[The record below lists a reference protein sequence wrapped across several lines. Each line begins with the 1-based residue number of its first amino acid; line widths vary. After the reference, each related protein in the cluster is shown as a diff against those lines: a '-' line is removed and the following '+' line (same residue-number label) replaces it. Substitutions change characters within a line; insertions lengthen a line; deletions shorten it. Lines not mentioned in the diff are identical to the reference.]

1 MEAETLIRPVIEGSG
16 LELVDVAF
24 RRESGRRVLRVVV
37 DREGGVDVD
46 TIAELAEKV
55 SRRLDVEGFAPGP
68 YALEV
73 SSPGIERSLKLPRDF
88 ARRVGDNVKVKT
100 TTPVEGRTNITGE
113 LVSAD
118 DDGIVVAAA
127 GGELRVRLRRYRVG
141 QDGRRLGCGTEE
153 EHTMNAEMIAALR
166 ELEREK
172 GIAFETILAG
182 LEEAMASA
190 YKTWWKQEH
199 PEGDD
204 DFVGV
209 RAYIDPET
217 GDLRVWLQQLEE
229 VEVEH
234 EGELAEGETAALE
247 MKVISEEEVEVTDE
261 FKGRIGAQTAKQVIF
276 QKLRDAERE
285 MTYEEFAGREGD
297 IVTGIV
303 QQQERRYTLLDL
315 GKVEA
320 LLPQAEQVPSEPY
333 RHGERLKAYIT
344 EVRKGTKGPQ
354 IVVSRSH
361 PGLLKALFALG
372 GARDRGGHR
381 RDQGGG
387 ARARAPLEDRGVVQR
402 ARRRPGRRVRRP
414 EGVPRPHGRE
424 RAARREDRRGAVER
438 EPRRAGRE
446 RAAAGEGEGGPD
458 RRGHEHGAGDRA
470 RLPAVARDR
479 QGGAERPSGRAAD
492 RMADRHQVRDAGRGR
507 VASGGAR
514 PRSPRSAEEPA
525 AEEPAAGRG
534 GRPPAAVEAPA
545 EEAAPAEDPV
555 VADPAEAPAEA

>member
-1 MEAETLIRPVIEGSG
+1 
-16 LELVDVAF
+16 
-24 RRESGRRVLRVVV
+24 
-37 DREGGVDVD
+37 
-46 TIAELAEKV
+46 
-55 SRRLDVEGFAPGP
+55 
-68 YALEV
+68 
-73 SSPGIERSLKLPRDF
+73 
-88 ARRVGDNVKVKT
+88 
-100 TTPVEGRTNITGE
+100 
-113 LVSAD
+113 
-118 DDGIVVAAA
+118 
-127 GGELRVRLRRYRVG
+127 
-141 QDGRRLGCGTEE
+141 
-153 EHTMNAEMIAALR
+153 MNAEMIAALR

-190 YKTWWKQEH
+190 YKTWWKQEN

-209 RAYIDPET
+209 RAHIDPET

-234 EGELAEGETAALE
+234 EGELAEGETPALE
-247 MKVISEEEVEVTDE
+247 MKVISEAEVEVTDE

-297 IVTGIV
+297 VVTGIV

-361 PGLLKALFALG
+361 PGLLKALFALEVPEIEEG
-372 GARDRGGHR
+372 IVEIKAVAREPGHR
-381 RDQGGG
+381 SKIAVSSNEPGVDPVG
-387 ARARAPLEDRGVVQR
+387 ACVG
-402 ARRRPGRRVRRP
+402 P
-414 EGVPRPHGRE
+414 EGVARAHGRE
-424 RAARREDRRGAVER
+424 RAPRREDRRGAVER
-438 EPRRAGRE
+438 EPRRARRE

-458 RRGHEHGAGDRA
+458 RRGHEHGARHRA

-479 QGGAERPSGRAAD
+479 QGGAERPARRAAD
-492 RMADRHQVRDAGRGR
+492 GLADRHQVRGAGRRR
-507 VASGGAR
+507 VAPGCRCACRG
-514 PRSPRSAEEPA
+514 
-525 AEEPAAGRG
+525 AGRG
-534 GRPPAAVEAPA
+534 G
-545 EEAAPAEDPV
+545 
-555 VADPAEAPAEA
+555 